1 MKDFWQISGV
11 DSQSIALFSHFS
23 SAGQS
28 RMVGRGVL
36 LKCGNCEKLNKPC
49 SIVMVMLV
57 LNIYENII
65 AKCKRAES
73 MQNTCKGVD

>member
-23 SAGQS
+23 SAGQN
-28 RMVGRGVL
+28 VL
-36 LKCGNCEKLNKPC
+36 LKCGNFEKLNKPC
-49 SIVMVMLV
+49 SIVMVLLV
-57 LNIYENII
+57 SNIYENII